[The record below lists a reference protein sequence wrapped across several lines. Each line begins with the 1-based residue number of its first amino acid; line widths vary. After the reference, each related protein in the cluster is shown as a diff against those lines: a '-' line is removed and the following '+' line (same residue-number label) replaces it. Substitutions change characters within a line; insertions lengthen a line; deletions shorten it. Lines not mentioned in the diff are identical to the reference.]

1 MPEGHLYHRLAH
13 DLAELVGQAPAAWS
27 PQGRFAEG
35 AARIDGARL
44 EAVEAYGKH
53 LLVRFA
59 GDRTVHAHLGMRGKL
74 LRVADPSRPP
84 LPQVRL
90 RLAGAGAAW
99 DLIAPATC
107 ELLDNAGVA
116 GLLAGLG
123 PDPLRED
130 ADPERAWA
138 NLRAAPGALG
148 AALLDQSVIAGIGNV
163 FRAEALFAC
172 GLHPSRPAASLI
184 RAEFDRLWATVRVMM
199 RRAVDDGRIV
209 TVDPPAGRSRA
220 EVPEDEA
227 RYVYKQACCRRC
239 GASVAS
245 WILGGRTAY
254 ACPVEQP
261 AASA

>member
-1 MPEGHLYHRLAH
+1 MPEGHLYHRLAR
-13 DLAELVGQAPAAWS
+13 DLNEFTGCELAACS
-27 PQGRFAEG
+27 PQGRFTEG
-35 AARIDGARL
+35 AAQINGARL

-90 RLAGAGAAW
+90 RLAGGDAAW

-107 ELLDNAGVA
+107 ELLDDPGVA

-130 ADPERAWA
+130 ADPNRAWTS
-138 NLRAAPGALG
+138 LQAAPGALG
-148 AALLDQSVIAGIGNV
+148 AALLDQAVIAGIGNV

-172 GLHPSRPAASLI
+172 GQHSSRPAASLP
-184 RAEFDRLWATVRVMM
+184 RAEFDRLWATVRAMM
-199 RRAVDDGRIV
+199 GHGVTDGRIV
-209 TVDPPAGRSRA
+209 TVAPPAGRSRT

-227 RYVYKQACCRRC
+227 RYVYKQVCCRRC
-239 GASVAS
+239 GAPVAS

-261 AASA
+261 AA

>member
-1 MPEGHLYHRLAH
+1 MPKGHLYHRLAR
-13 DLAELVGQAPAAWS
+13 DLNEFTGCELAACS

-35 AARIDGARL
+35 AAQINGARL
-44 EAVEAYGKH
+44 EVVEAYGKH

-59 GDRTVHAHLGMRGKL
+59 GGRTVHVHLGMRGKL
-74 LRVADPSRPP
+74 LCFPDVSRPP

-90 RLAGAGAAW
+90 RLAGGDAAW

-107 ELLDNAGVA
+107 ELLDDPGVA

-130 ADPERAWA
+130 ADPDRAWTS
-138 NLRAAPGALG
+138 LQAAPGALG

-172 GLHPSRPAASLI
+172 GQHPSRPAASLP
-184 RAEFDRLWATVRVMM
+184 RAEFDRLWATVRAMM
-199 RRAVDDGRIV
+199 RRGVTDGRIV
-209 TVDPPAGRSRA
+209 TVAPPAGRSRT
-220 EVPEDEA
+220 EVPEDET
-227 RYVYKQACCRRC
+227 RYVYKQVCCRRC
-239 GASVAS
+239 GAPVAS

-261 AASA
+261 AA

>member
-1 MPEGHLYHRLAH
+1 MSSQGCELA
-13 DLAELVGQAPAAWS
+13 ACS

-35 AARIDGARL
+35 AAQINGARL
-44 EAVEAYGKH
+44 EVAEAYGKH

-59 GDRTVHAHLGMRGKL
+59 GGRTVHVHFGMRGKL
-74 LRVADPSRPP
+74 LRFPDVSRPP

-90 RLAGAGAAW
+90 RLAGATAAW

-107 ELLDNAGVA
+107 ELLDDPGVA
-116 GLLAGLG
+116 GLLARLG

-138 NLRAAPGALG
+138 SLQAAPGALG

-172 GLHPSRPAASLI
+172 GLHPSRPAASLT
-184 RAEFDRLWATVRVMM
+184 RAEFDRLWATVRAMM
-199 RRAVDDGRIV
+199 GHAVEDGRIL
-209 TVDPPAGRSRA
+209 TVDPPAGGRGPRSPRTRPATSTSWRA
-220 EVPEDEA
+220 VAAAA
-227 RYVYKQACCRRC
+227 RRWRP
-239 GASVAS
+239 GS
-245 WILGGRTAY
+245 WAAAPPMPAPR
-254 ACPVEQP
+254 

>member
-35 AARIDGARL
+35 AAQINGTRL

-59 GDRTVHAHLGMRGKL
+59 GGRTVHVHLGMRGKL
-74 LRVADPSRPP
+74 LCVADPSRPP

-90 RLAGAGAAW
+90 RLAGADAAW
-99 DLIAPATC
+99 DLIAPATS
-107 ELLDNAGVA
+107 ELLDDTGVA
-116 GLLAGLG
+116 GLLARLG

-130 ADPERAWA
+130 ADPEGAWS
-138 NLRAAPGALG
+138 NLRATPGALG

-172 GLHPSRPAASLI
+172 GLHPSRPAPSLT
-184 RAEFDRLWATVRVMM
+184 RAEFDRLWATVREMM
-199 RRAVDDGRIV
+199 GRAVDDGRIV
-209 TVDPPAGRSRA
+209 TVDLPAGRSRTDI
-220 EVPEDEA
+220 PEDEA
-227 RYVYKQACCRRC
+227 RYVYKQARCRRC
-239 GASVAS
+239 GAPVTS
-245 WILGGRTAY
+245 WSLGGRTAY
-254 ACPVEQP
+254 ACPVDQP